1 MKRFFS
7 LKAILIVYAFLAGI
21 SGLAEALAPHQ
32 FVGSFLTSL
41 NADGAFMAQTTGVFQ
56 AGTAIIAF
64 MARNVGD
71 KVALRSL
78 LAGFTFINAGVV
90 AVAVQQMV
98 SRGTVSSDGI
108 GDLIVH
114 GLMAVWFG
122 YYLVASLAK
131 R

>member
-1 MKRFFS
+1 M
-7 LKAILIVYAFLAGI
+7 
-21 SGLAEALAPHQ
+21 
-32 FVGSFLTSL
+32 GSFVTSL
-41 NADGAFMAQTTGVFQ
+41 NADGAFMAQNTGVFQ

-64 MARNVGD
+64 MARNVRE

-78 LAGFTFINAGVV
+78 VVGFTLINAGVV

-108 GDLIVH
+108 GDLIIH